1 MHRNDVQVGWCH
13 WHGDR
18 KKKKTLKSLL
28 QVADLVRASGGHIWR
43 VIQVALGIITFPE
56 AKSTKID
63 YKILGEIVK
72 NA

>member
-1 MHRNDVQVGWCH
+1 VVPLAC
-13 WHGDR
+13 DR

-43 VIQVALGIITFPE
+43 VTRVNELGIITFPE
-56 AKSTKID
+56 AKLTKID
-63 YKILGEIVK
+63 YKILREIVK